1 MGPEAAMRQ
10 KRVLLVDDSRTTLLM
25 EKMILAGGGYE
36 ICTALNGEEAIETA
50 AREHPDLILLD
61 VVMPKRDG
69 ISACAAL
76 RGQEATRNVPI
87 IMVTTRGEE
96 ENMEAAFRAGCT
108 DFVTKPIN
116 HLELATKVRTY
127 LESMED
133 EVASGERGD
142 AL

>member
-1 MGPEAAMRQ
+1 
-10 KRVLLVDDSRTTLLM
+10 M
-25 EKMILAGGGYE
+25 EKMILANGGYE
-36 ICTALNGEEAIETA
+36 ICTALDGEEAIETA

-69 ISACAAL
+69 ISTCAAL
-76 RGQEATRNVPI
+76 RVQEATRNVPI

-116 HLELATKVRTY
+116 HLELATKVRTW
-127 LESMED
+127 LESMEGQVVSR
-133 EVASGERGD
+133 EHED